1 MGHINVNFALSA
13 QRWDEYVQHRPAA
26 TGYHLSSWARVFN
39 KAFGHETRY
48 LAAESGGEI
57 VGILPV
63 VVFKSRFLRRF
74 SVSLPF
80 VNYGGVVADTPEVER
95 ALVEA
100 AIDETRAM
108 GGEYLE
114 LRHTRQMF
122 PSYPSKQHKVAM
134 VLPLKENEEQQWTAL
149 DRKIRNQVRK
159 AEKSQLCATIGG
171 AELVDAFYDVFAH
184 NMRDLGTPAYGKAWF
199 QQILANFPDNARVF
213 CVWRGEQP
221 IAASYVFWHGDTVE
235 VPSASALRAFNPLCP
250 NTLLYWEMLKF
261 AAGRGFR
268 NFDFGRS
275 TPGAGT
281 YDFKRQWGAQPH
293 PLTWEYWLASGDDEL
308 PDFSP
313 QNPRVQWAIEV
324 WRHLPVPVTRAVGPL
339 VVRNIP

>member
-1 MGHINVNFALSA
+1 MGSINVNLALSA
-13 QRWDEYVQHRPAA
+13 RRWDEFVNSHRAA
-26 TGYHLSSWARVFN
+26 SCYHLASWATVFN
-39 KAFGHETRY
+39 KAFGHDTRY
-48 LAAESGGEI
+48 LAAETDGEI
-57 VGILPV
+57 VGILPL

-95 ALVEA
+95 ALVDA

-114 LRHTRQMF
+114 LRHTRQLF
-122 PSYPSKQHKVAM
+122 PSFPSKQHKVAM
-134 VLPLKENEEQQWTAL
+134 ILPLAENQEKQWSAL

-159 AEKSQLCATIGG
+159 AEKSELRVTQGG
-171 AELVDAFYDVFAH
+171 VELVEPFYDVFAH
-184 NMRDLGTPAYGKAWF
+184 NMRDLGTPVYPRQWF
-199 QQILANFPDNARVF
+199 QQILATFPDNARAF
-213 CVWRGEQP
+213 CVWHGDQP
-221 IAASYVFWHGDTVE
+221 IAASYVFWHGDTME
-235 VPSASALRAFNPLCP
+235 VPSASALRSFNPMCP

-261 AAGRGFR
+261 AAGRGLR

-293 PLTWEYWLASGDDEL
+293 GLTWEYWLASGDDEL
-308 PDFSP
+308 PDLSP
-313 QNPRVQWAIEV
+313 QNPRVQWAIEL

>member
-1 MGHINVNFALSA
+1 MGSINVNLALSA
-13 QRWDEYVQHRPAA
+13 RRWDEFVKSNPAA
-26 TGYHLSSWARVFN
+26 SCYHLASWATVFN
-39 KAFGHETRY
+39 KAFGHDTRY
-48 LAAESGGEI
+48 LAAETDGRI
-57 VGILPV
+57 VGILPL

-95 ALVEA
+95 ALVDA

-114 LRHTRQMF
+114 LRHTSRLF
-122 PSYPSKQHKVAM
+122 PSFPSKQHKVAM
-134 VLPLKENEEQQWTAL
+134 ILPLAENAEKQWSAI

-159 AEKSQLCATIGG
+159 AEKSQLRVTQGG
-171 AELVDAFYDVFAH
+171 VELVEPFYDVFAH
-184 NMRDLGTPAYGKAWF
+184 NMRDLGTPVYPRQWF
-199 QQILANFPDNARVF
+199 QQILTTFPDNSRIF
-213 CVWRGEQP
+213 CVWHGDQP
-221 IAASYVFWHGDTVE
+221 VAASYVFWHGETIE
-235 VPSASALRAFNPLCP
+235 VPSASALRSFNPMCP
-250 NTLLYWEMLKF
+250 NMLLYWEMVKF
-261 AAGRGFR
+261 AADRGFR

-281 YDFKRQWGAQPH
+281 FDFKRQWGAQPH
-293 PLTWEYWLASGDDEL
+293 ALNWEYWLASGDDEL
-308 PDFSP
+308 PDLSP
-313 QNPRVQWAIEV
+313 QNPRVQWAIEL

>member
-1 MGHINVNFALSA
+1 MGSINVNLALSA
-13 QRWDEYVQHRPAA
+13 RRWDEFVNSHPAA
-26 TGYHLSSWARVFN
+26 SCYHLASWATVFN
-39 KAFGHETRY
+39 KAFGHDTRY
-48 LAAESGGEI
+48 LAAETNGEI
-57 VGILPV
+57 VGILPL

-95 ALVEA
+95 ALVDA

-114 LRHTRQMF
+114 LRHTRQLF
-122 PSYPSKQHKVAM
+122 PSFPSKQHKVAM
-134 VLPLKENEEQQWTAL
+134 ILPLAENQEKQWSAL

-159 AEKSQLCATIGG
+159 AEKSELRVTQGG
-171 AELVDAFYDVFAH
+171 VELVEPFYDVFAH
-184 NMRDLGTPAYGKAWF
+184 NMRDLGTPVYPRQWF
-199 QQILANFPDNARVF
+199 QQILATFPDNARAF
-213 CVWRGEQP
+213 CVWHGDQP
-221 IAASYVFWHGDTVE
+221 IAASYVFWHGDTME
-235 VPSASALRAFNPLCP
+235 VPSASALRSFNPMCP

-261 AAGRGFR
+261 AAARGLR

-293 PLTWEYWLASGDDEL
+293 GLTWEYWLASGDDEL
-308 PDFSP
+308 PDMSP
-313 QNPRVQWAIEV
+313 QNPRVQWAIEL

>member
-1 MGHINVNFALSA
+1 MGPINVNLALSA
-13 QRWDEYVQHRPAA
+13 RRWDEFVNSRPAA
-26 TGYHLSSWARVFN
+26 SGYHLASWATVFN
-39 KAFGHETRY
+39 KAFGHDTRY
-48 LAAESGGEI
+48 LAAEAEGRI
-57 VGILPV
+57 VGILPL

-95 ALVEA
+95 ALVDA

-114 LRHTRQMF
+114 LRHTRQVF
-122 PSYPSKQHKVAM
+122 PSFPSKQHKVAM
-134 VLPLKENEEQQWTAL
+134 ILPLAENEEKQWSAL

-159 AEKSQLCATIGG
+159 AEKSQLRVTQGG
-171 AELVDAFYDVFAH
+171 VELVEPFYDVFAR
-184 NMRDLGTPAYGKAWF
+184 NMRDLGTPVYPRQWF
-199 QQILANFPDNARVF
+199 QQILATFPDTARAF
-213 CVWRGEQP
+213 CVWHGDQP
-221 IAASYVFWHGDTVE
+221 VAASYVFSHGDTVE
-235 VPSASALRAFNPLCP
+235 VPSASALRSFNPMCP

-293 PLTWEYWLASGDDEL
+293 GLTWEYWLASGDDEL
-308 PDFSP
+308 PDLSP
-313 QNPRVQWAIEV
+313 QNPRVQWAIEL

-339 VVRNIP
+339 LVRNIP